1 MSKARALLTCSVCSG
16 LGKTGAP
23 NTATVPCIACSGT
36 GKQRYIKAR
45 QKRRAKVRPIRMNK
59 LRKDV
64 SATNRG
70 LDTVIRVIEEH
81 NAQHLELQRR
91 LQQLEQRLGLQ
102 WVPNAHYDGE
112 YKAL

>member
-1 MSKARALLTCSVCSG
+1 MSKARALLTCSVCHG
-16 LGKTGAP
+16 NGKVGP
-23 NTATVPCIACSGT
+23 EQDIPCIACSGT
-36 GKQRYIKAR
+36 GKQRYVKAR
-45 QKRRAKVRPIRMNK
+45 KKRRASVRPIRMNK

-102 WVPNAHYDGE
+102 WVPNTHYDGE

>member
-1 MSKARALLTCSVCSG
+1 MSKARALLTCSVCDGTGNAQSADGSG
-16 LGKTGAP
+16 R
-23 NTATVPCIACSGT
+23 CIACSGT
-36 GKQRYIKAR
+36 GKQRYVKAR
-45 QKRRAKVRPIRMNK
+45 KKRRASVRPIRMNK